1 MQRLQIDPRRWAELN
16 SLLDTAL
23 DLPPERRD
31 EWLAALDS
39 KYEGLEPQ
47 LVELLR
53 RAARIETEDFL
64 NTLPKLAGLPE
75 PSAQAASEKGAAV
88 GPYRLIRELGAGGM
102 GSVWL
107 AQRNDGFLDNRPVA
121 LKLPHGPW
129 HRAGLAERLARER
142 EILAAL
148 NHVNIARLYDAGV
161 TSEGQPYLAIEY
173 VEGRPIDAYCHEQRL
188 GLKQRIQLF
197 LQVIDAAAYAHG
209 KLILHRDL
217 KPANI
222 LVTPQA
228 EVRLL
233 DFGIAKLL
241 QEGRAHAT
249 SLTSL
254 AGRALMPDH
263 ASPEQILG
271 EPLSV
276 ASDVYSLG
284 VVLYE
289 LLSGTRPY
297 RLERES
303 RGALEDAIVQV
314 DPERPSEVA
323 SDPAVRRELRGDLD
337 TIVLKALKK
346 KATERYATANALA
359 EDLQRF
365 LARRPVLAR
374 RDTVSYRLSRFAVRN
389 KLAVGASGAVL
400 LAIVVGA
407 GLSLWQAKVA
417 TAEKNRADE
426 VKQFLAAML
435 EDANLDNEK
444 SRSLS
449 VREWLLQSSAR
460 IDAARIKNPEVRVE
474 LLTLIGSG
482 LLGAYD
488 IEATVGVLSDAVAEA
503 KRSLGAEHL
512 LTARAQLM
520 LCHALFDIGRIAE
533 ARTELTGALAV
544 VENSDRATTADL
556 TRAWRIRAKIEIEET
571 HYDAAVRSAQR
582 AMQLADADPTLASAE
597 RGRVLAKLATAYSYA
612 DKPAEALAASK
623 AAFQLARTLY
633 EDNPLNPGMFTAR
646 MGYARALRAAGQHDA
661 AISHFER
668 ACADSAK
675 LHGDSSSITGT
686 CIQNMVQPLL
696 LTGRIDEA
704 LTYSERAFRISES
717 SKAPGSMAAE
727 ATANAWGKSLLAARR
742 AAQAEQLFQRVQ
754 SSAAKIFG
762 AEHEFTARAL
772 LDRALALAYA
782 GRVQDA
788 KQHGA
793 AVPAVARASSRRL
806 EQRALFVAGVTHR
819 IAGDYAL
826 ALSTQ
831 RQARAITAQL
841 ESGSRGAGEV
851 DDANVVREIGML
863 HVELD
868 QLEAARPA
876 LEEAIARYGALYP
889 HTTPDR
895 AEALMALA
903 RLKLSSGDAAGAVP
917 LLEDADRA
925 WSQLDP
931 ESRWAGEVAFWLAQA
946 HSALGQ
952 HSQAEATFERAKRL
966 LADSPWRS
974 DAQLLASL
982 LRRGV

>member
-1 MQRLQIDPRRWAELN
+1 MRRLQIDPRRWAELN

-31 EWLAALDS
+31 GWLAALDS
-39 KYEGLEPQ
+39 RYEGLKPQ
-47 LVELLR
+47 LVELLQ
-53 RAARIETEDFL
+53 RATRLETENFL
-64 NTLPKLAGLPE
+64 SALPKLVGEPE
-75 PSAQAASEKGAAV
+75 PSAQAANGKSAAV
-88 GPYRLIRELGAGGM
+88 GPYRLVRELGAGGI

-107 AQRNDGFLDNRPVA
+107 AQRSDGFLDNYPVA
-121 LKLPHGPW
+121 LKLPHGPR

-161 TSEGQPYLAIEY
+161 SSEGQPYLAIEY
-173 VEGRPIDAYCHEQRL
+173 VEGRPIDAYCNEQRL

-222 LVTPQA
+222 LVTPRA
-228 EVRLL
+228 EVRVL

-241 QEGRAHAT
+241 QEGQVHAT
-249 SLTSL
+249 GLTSM
-254 AGRALMPDH
+254 AGRALTPDY

-289 LLSGTRPY
+289 LLSGKRPY

-314 DPERPSEVA
+314 DPARPSEVA
-323 SDPAVRRELRGDLD
+323 SDPAIRRELRGDLD
-337 TIVLKALKK
+337 AIVLKALKK
-346 KATERYATANALA
+346 KSTERYATAHALA

-365 LARRPVLAR
+365 LARQPVLAR

-389 KLAVGASGAVL
+389 KLAVGASAAAL
-400 LAIVVGA
+400 LAMLLGA
-407 GLSLWQAKVA
+407 GVSLWQAKVA
-417 TAEKNRADE
+417 TAERNRADE
-426 VKQFLAAML
+426 VKEFLAAML

-449 VREWLLQSSAR
+449 VRELLLQGSAR
-460 IDAARIKNPEVRVE
+460 VDAARIKDPEVRVE

-482 LLGAYD
+482 LLSAYD
-488 IEATVGVLSDAVAEA
+488 TQATVRVLSDAVAEA
-503 KRSLGAEHL
+503 QRFLGAEHL
-512 LTARAQLM
+512 LTARARLM
-520 LCHALFDIGRIAE
+520 LCQALFDLGRIAE
-533 ARTELTGALAV
+533 ARTELASALAV
-544 VENSDRATTADL
+544 LENSDRATTADL
-556 TRAWRIRAKIEIEET
+556 TRAWRLRARIDIEET
-571 HYDAAVRSAQR
+571 RYDAAVRAAQQ
-582 AMQLADADPTLASAE
+582 AMHLADADSTLALAE

-612 DKPAEALAASK
+612 NKPAEALAASE
-623 AAFQLARTLY
+623 AALQLAQTLY
-633 EDNPLNPGMFTAR
+633 EDRPLDPGMVTAR
-646 MGYARALRAAGQHDA
+646 MGYARALRTAGQHEA

-668 ACADSAK
+668 ACADSEK

-717 SKAPGSMAAE
+717 SKAPGSVAAE

-762 AEHEFTARAL
+762 AEHEFTARAH

-793 AVPAVARASSRRL
+793 AVTAVARAGSRRL

-831 RQARAITAQL
+831 QQARAITAQL
-841 ESGSRGAGEV
+841 EASGRGPGEV
-851 DDANVVREIGML
+851 EDANVVREIGML

-868 QLEAARPA
+868 QPEAARPA

-895 AEALMALA
+895 AEALIALA
-903 RLKLSSGDAAGAVP
+903 RLELSSGDAAGAVP
-917 LLEDADRA
+917 LLLEADRA

-931 ESRWAGEVAFWLAQA
+931 ESRWAGEAAFWLAQA

-952 HSQAEATFERAKRL
+952 HAQAEATLERAKRL

-974 DAQLLASL
+974 DAQLLAL
-982 LRRGV
+982 LRQRA